1 METEMKAYI
10 YARQSS
16 TDNEE
21 YSESVEV
28 QIENCQRLAESKN
41 IDIIGIERDINSSG
55 KLYPTG
61 YEELSKTDLIYQNW
75 LKSVSSRKKSR
86 DGIGRIFQSLGDIDY
101 IIVDD
106 YTRLARPLTGSF
118 LDAFITQMLFAN
130 GVKILTVKSGEIDL
144 TSFND
149 SLITVIQNI
158 INDNQIAIQRKK
170 SKDGLKRLLDNGV
183 NKQGIGRILGFK
195 STGRKHEVEPIERE
209 IEVVKY
215 IYKEFLEGVAINEIA
230 RCLNDEFPDV
240 FDKSKADRQIV
251 RKALTRPFYCGYIFD
266 SNGQLIKSEQV
277 FQYSCISFEDWNKI
291 QKIFEHR
298 KIGAVRPKKEW
309 LPCTGYVYCGKCGNR
324 MKSHHCGGRKPYY
337 TCQDHLPTRREP
349 CRGNL
354 SVSNNT
360 GFALGLIEAISP
372 LLIIG
377 AIQKLKRYKSDNKL
391 QAEIDSLKVEL
402 NNLLLKEKKIT
413 EMFLNGLID
422 DTNAETTLK
431 EISKTKNNLKTS
443 IVLKESQLD
452 VSSDE
457 EEDRKLFRRVVAG
470 KITHGEWEDLFRL
483 SIKKII
489 IDTEKVVVQTI
500 LGDISIPRKRVERY
514 NLMPKFT
521 IANEGKK
528 DDDYKISIYYYYGK
542 REIANIYSKTLKKI
556 ADFKNIKIYFEE

>member
-1 METEMKAYI
+1 MKAYI

-28 QIENCQRLAESKN
+28 QIIHCQKLAESMN
-41 IDIIGIERDINSSG
+41 IDVIGIERDINSSG

-61 YEELSKTDLIYQNW
+61 YEELAKKDIIYQNW
-75 LKSVSSRKKSR
+75 LKSASTRKTSR
-86 DGIGRIFQSLGDIDY
+86 DGLGHMFQSLGDIDY

-144 TSFND
+144 NSFND

-183 NKQGIGRILGFK
+183 NKQGIGRVLGFR
-195 STGRKHEVEPIERE
+195 STGRKHEIEPIERE
-209 IEVVKY
+209 LEVVKF
-215 IYKEFLEGVAINEIA
+215 IYKKFLEGVAINEIA
-230 RCLNDEFPDV
+230 RFLNDEFPDV
-240 FDKSKADRQIV
+240 FCKTKVDRQIV
-251 RKALTRPFYCGYIFD
+251 RKTLIRPFYCGYIFD

-277 FQYSCISFEDWNKI
+277 YQYACISFEDWSKI

-298 KIGAVRPKKEW
+298 KIGIVRPKKVW
-309 LPCTGYVYCGKCGNR
+309 LPCSGYVYCGKCGNR
-324 MKSHHCGGRKPYY
+324 MISHHCGGRSPYY
-337 TCQDHLPTRREP
+337 TCQWHLPTRREP

-354 SVSNNT
+354 SVSNNNT
-360 GFALGLIEAISP
+360 GFALGLNEAISP

-377 AIQKLKRYKSDNKL
+377 AIEKLKQYKLDNKIQEEL
-391 QAEIDSLKVEL
+391 EKSKIEL
-402 NNLLLKEKKIT
+402 NNLLLREKKIT
-413 EMFLNGLID
+413 EMFLNGILD
-422 DTNAETTLK
+422 ESNAENTLK
-431 EISKTKNNLKTS
+431 DISNKKNTLKHD
-443 IVLKESQLD
+443 IIIKEAQID
-452 VSSDE
+452 SSTDE
-457 EEDRKLFRRVVAG
+457 EADRKLFRRVVAG
-470 KITHGEWEDLFRL
+470 DITHGEWEDLFRK
-483 SIKKII
+483 SIKKIL
-489 IDTEKVVVQTI
+489 IDPEKVVIQTI
-500 LGDISIPRKRVERY
+500 LGDVAIPRKRVERY

-528 DDDYKISIYYYYGK
+528 EDEYKISIYYYYGK
-542 REIANIYSKTLKKI
+542 REMANIYSKTMKKI

>member
-1 METEMKAYI
+1 MKAYI

-16 TDNEE
+16 TDNED

-28 QIENCQRLAESKN
+28 QINHCQNLAKTMN
-41 IDIIGIERDINSSG
+41 LDVIGIERDINSSG

-61 YEELSKTDLIYQNW
+61 YEELAKKDIIYQNW
-75 LKSVSSRKKSR
+75 LKSVSTRKTSR
-86 DGIGRIFQSLGDIDY
+86 DGIGRLFQYLSDIDY

-130 GVKILTVKSGEIDL
+130 NVKILTVKSGEIDL
-144 TSFND
+144 NSFND

-183 NKQGIGRILGFK
+183 NKQGIGRILGFR
-195 STGRKHEVEPIERE
+195 STGRKHEIEPVERE
-209 IEVVKY
+209 LEVVKY
-215 IYKEFLEGVAINEIA
+215 IYHEFLEGVAINEIA
-230 RCLNDEFPDV
+230 RCLNDKFPDV
-240 FDKSKADRQIV
+240 FNKTHADRQVV

-266 SNGQLIKSEQV
+266 SNNQLIKSEQV
-277 FQYSCISFEDWNKI
+277 FQYSCIPFEDWNKI

-309 LPCTGYVYCGKCGNR
+309 LPCSGYVYCGKCGSR
-324 MKSHHCGGRKPYY
+324 MLSHHCGGRKPFY
-337 TCQDHLPTRREP
+337 TCQDHLSTRREP

-354 SVSNNT
+354 SVSNDRT
-360 GFALGLIEAISP
+360 GFALGLNEAISP
-372 LLIIG
+372 ILVIG
-377 AIQKLKRYKSDNKL
+377 AIEKLKQYKLDYKL
-391 QAEIDSLKVEL
+391 QDEINSLKVEL
-402 NNLLLKEKKIT
+402 SNLLIREKKIT
-413 EMFLNGLID
+413 EMFLKGLID
-422 DTNAETTLK
+422 DLNAENTLK
-431 EISKTKNNLKTS
+431 EITTKKNDLKS
-443 IVLKESQLD
+443 QIVIKEAKLD
-452 VSSDE
+452 ISSDE

-470 KITHGEWEDLFRL
+470 QITHGEWEDLFRRTV
-483 SIKKII
+483 KKII
-489 IDTEKVVVQTI
+489 IDTEKVVIQTI
-500 LGDISIPRKRVERY
+500 LGDVAIPRKRVERY

-528 DDDYKISIYYYYGK
+528 DDEYKISIYYYYGK
-542 REIANIYSKTLKKI
+542 REIANIYSKTMKKI